1 MAGAS
6 DLRDGDSFEERFTF
20 EIAGRKLSGTA
31 SMRGYGYRRTIVD
44 GTIDGNRL
52 SFRTTGKVR
61 VSLFTVLDVKYVYSG
76 TLEHN
81 AIRFTVE
88 DEGTGEPVAFTAAR
102 ISAEQ
107 AKRIATGGT
116 RPTLSGMG
124 TSNLYHSD
132 HVFELVAGRQD
143 AINGCYQ
150 AAEFDE
156 VNP

>member
-1 MAGAS
+1 MTIAS
-6 DLRDGDSFEERFTF
+6 LVVMIL
-20 EIAGRKLSGTA
+20 IAGQAAPPLTFGDRA
-31 SMRGYGYRRTIVD
+31 AAEAAAQAYR
-44 GTIDGNRL
+44 
-52 SFRTTGKVR
+52 
-61 VSLFTVLDVKYVYSG
+61 
-76 TLEHN
+76 
-81 AIRFTVE
+81 VE